1 MQNLIFPLAALFTCA
16 FSFFLFLR
24 DSEKNPPEGEA
35 VQTPAQTDRAALIYS
50 GVMMVLTLAVSILL
64 PRLFPESSVMSV
76 LKRVLLISVIWPV
89 AYIDFKTYRIP
100 NAFVILGIGVRA
112 VVLAAE
118 LLFNDGSLAYT
129 LISDAV
135 AAGALFAA
143 ALLCGICM
151 KGSIGFGDIKLF
163 VVLGLFLGM
172 DGCWSAVFSAL
183 VISLFVAI
191 FLLATKKKSRKDAI
205 PFGPAI
211 VLGTYLSV
219 CLTGM

>member
-1 MQNLIFPLAALFTCA
+1 MQNLIFPLASALVCML
-16 FSFFLFLR
+16 SFFLFLR
-24 DSEKNPPEGEA
+24 DGEKNAPQQTGEQSPEHPE
-35 VQTPAQTDRAALIYS
+35 RAALIYS
-50 GVMMVLTLAVSILL
+50 AVMVVLTLVL
-64 PRLFPESSVMSV
+64 SVMIPRWFSESGTMS
-76 LKRVLLISVIWPV
+76 LMKRTLLLSAIWPV

-100 NAFVILGIGVRA
+100 NAFVLLGLGIRA
-112 VVLAAE
+112 VLLVAE
-118 LLFNDGSLAYT
+118 LLLDNGVLMYT
-129 LISDAV
+129 LISEAV

-143 ALLCGICM
+143 GMLCGLVA

-172 DGCWSAVFSAL
+172 EGSWSAVFSAL
-183 VISLFVAI
+183 MISLVVAI

>member
-1 MQNLIFPLAALFTCA
+1 MQNLIFPLAALFACM

-24 DSEKNPPEGEA
+24 DGEKTPSLQTEEKQPERG
-35 VQTPAQTDRAALIYS
+35 VLIYS
-50 GVMMVLTLAVSILL
+50 AVMIVLTVALSVLI
-64 PRLFPESSVMSV
+64 PRLFPESSPMSV
-76 LKRVLLISVIWPV
+76 MKRVLLISVIWPV

-100 NAFVILGIGVRA
+100 NAFVLFGLVVRA
-112 VVLAAE
+112 VLLVFE
-118 LLFNDGSLAYT
+118 LLQQDDIWKYT
-129 LISDAV
+129 LISEGV

-143 ALLCGICM
+143 AMLCGICF
-151 KGSIGFGDIKLF
+151 KGSIGFGDVKMF

-172 DGCWSAVFSAL
+172 EGSWSAIFSAL
-183 VISLFVAI
+183 LISLAVAI
-191 FLLATKKKSRKDAI
+191 VLLATKKKGRKDAI

>member
-1 MQNLIFPLAALFTCA
+1 MQNLIFPLASVFVCML
-16 FSFFLFLR
+16 SFFLFLR
-24 DSEKNPPEGEA
+24 DGEKTAPQTTGEQAPEHLE
-35 VQTPAQTDRAALIYS
+35 RSALIYS
-50 GVMMVLTLAVSILL
+50 AVMIVLTLVLSVMI
-64 PRLFPESSVMSV
+64 PKWFPESGTMS
-76 LKRVLLISVIWPV
+76 LMKRVLLLSATWPV

-100 NAFVILGIGVRA
+100 NAFVLLGLGIRA
-112 VVLAAE
+112 VLLVPE
-118 LLFNDGSLAYT
+118 LLFNDGALMYT
-129 LISDAV
+129 LISEAI

-143 ALLCGICM
+143 GMLCGLVS

-172 DGCWSAVFSAL
+172 EGAWSAIFSAL
-183 VISLFVAI
+183 LIALAAAI

>member
-1 MQNLIFPLAALFTCA
+1 MNNLLFPLAALITCA

-24 DSEKNPPEGEA
+24 DGEKNPIDGEDA
-35 VQTPAQTDRAALIYS
+35 KTPSKTDRAALIYS
-50 GVMMVLTLAVSILL
+50 GVMVLLTVGLSAFL
-64 PRLFPESSVMSV
+64 PRWFPENSIFTL

-100 NAFVILGIGVRA
+100 NAFVIMGIVVR
-112 VVLAAE
+112 VLVLAAE
-118 LLFNDGSLAYT
+118 LLFDDGMLKYA
-129 LISDAV
+129 LISEV
-135 AAGALFAA
+135 IAAGALFVAA
-143 ALLCGICM
+143 MLCGVCF

-172 DGCWSAVFSAL
+172 EGCWSAIFSAL
-183 VISLFVAI
+183 LISLVVAI